1 MGGSQGITGTI
12 RTHLT
17 IAQNEVRQDRE
28 HRFTGRALDPPE
40 GETTQPDTGIVGMA
54 GQAPALAAAG
64 LVEELKAESE
74 EKRAHELDKRL
85 GVTQELKVRRLVLK
99 IDGDGPVVAC
109 RLGCLSHLSPPLRWS
124 LALMRHHGGNMLKYQ
139 EYCEERR
146 VLPLNSMECAIF
158 FLQVGNH
165 LLLVPLDPASD
176 HRDEDME
183 NHSPSSGWRP

>member
-1 MGGSQGITGTI
+1 
-12 RTHLT
+12 HLA
-17 IAQNEVRQDRE
+17 IAQDEVRQDRE

-40 GETTQPDTGIVGMA
+40 GETTQPDTGIVRMA

-124 LALMRHHGGNMLKYQ
+124 LALMRHHGGNLLKYQ

-146 VLPLNSMECAIF
+146 VLPLNSMECGML
-158 FLQVGNH
+158 FLTTPVLQCP
-165 LLLVPLDPASD
+165 LLRPMELV
-176 HRDEDME
+176 
-183 NHSPSSGWRP
+183 